1 MEYEP
6 TTAPPGAEITPP
18 AAPPGLGDTAQPP
31 TSTPSSI
38 TVTLNTTAPVMSSA
52 AVAVKR
58 EPGTGDSGGHNPNQN
73 QAQFDPVKQET
84 VASAHH
90 DIMNHLTQMTS
101 QIASIALEKTAAKT
115 EAVVEDNPESVVEW
129 VTSISRSLQTE
140 LQSVY
145 LTLHILALPATAPAP
160 VPTSALTPALLASPS
175 VSPLSL
181 SPSLP
186 SFMPGQH
193 LLVQAETVPTPVL
206 MGSPTPI
213 SPSQPLAASTEE
225 SGESKKGRRRR
236 KTKTKDSFNHMQ
248 RKCASCQRTET
259 TKWRHGP
266 LGSNTLCNT
275 CGLAY
280 SRKKKREAE
289 QAAKLGA
296 AAAAATGSMPSP

>member
-1 MEYEP
+1 MQSRLSP
-6 TTAPPGAEITPP
+6 APSVPLA
-18 AAPPGLGDTAQPP
+18 
-31 TSTPSSI
+31 TSPSSWEQQ
-38 TVTLNTTAPVMSSA
+38 TLARLNS
-52 AVAVKR
+52 
-58 EPGTGDSGGHNPNQN
+58 
-73 QAQFDPVKQET
+73 
-84 VASAHH
+84 
-90 DIMNHLTQMTS
+90 LTQMTS

-145 LTLHILALPATAPAP
+145 LTLHSGPAEPLSLPMAPVLVLPATAPAP
-160 VPTSALTPALLASPS
+160 VPTSTLTPALLAPSPASPS

-193 LLVQAETVPTPVL
+193 FLVQAETVPTPVL

-213 SPSQPLAASTEE
+213 SPAQPLAASTED

-296 AAAAATGSMPSP
+296 AAAAATGSTPSP

>member
-1 MEYEP
+1 M
-6 TTAPPGAEITPP
+6 ATPP
-18 AAPPGLGDTAQPP
+18 SAMQSRLAPAPSVPLA
-31 TSTPSSI
+31 TSPSSWEQQ
-38 TVTLNTTAPVMSSA
+38 TLARLNS
-52 AVAVKR
+52 
-58 EPGTGDSGGHNPNQN
+58 
-73 QAQFDPVKQET
+73 
-84 VASAHH
+84 
-90 DIMNHLTQMTS
+90 LTQMTS

-145 LTLHILALPATAPAP
+145 LTLHSGPAEPSSLPVPPVLALPATAPAP

-206 MGSPTPI
+206 MSSPTPI

-296 AAAAATGSMPSP
+296 AAATGSMPSP